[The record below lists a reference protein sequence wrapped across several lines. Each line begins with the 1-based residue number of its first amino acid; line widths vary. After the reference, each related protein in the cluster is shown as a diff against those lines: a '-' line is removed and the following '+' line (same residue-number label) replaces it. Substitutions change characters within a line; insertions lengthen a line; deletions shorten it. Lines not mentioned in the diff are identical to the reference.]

1 MRLKLPYENW
11 TPDTAPF
18 YAAGENTAQNCL
30 PYLASPNYSQSPGI
44 ALSAIG
50 NVNGTNY
57 LVNAVSNGGT
67 AYLERGAQLTGIG
80 DSKVGTFNAWIR
92 IDGGDGTSRHIFQI
106 CDSGTSQNFLRIRLT
121 ASNTIEIVAQNTAG
135 TVILNMSTVLSY
147 TTSATYINIL
157 ASWNLATATTNL
169 YISNVSDKSVTTAT
183 NDTIDYTRSD
193 CSVYGS
199 PVGSQIF
206 NGAIAALWFDQT
218 TAVDLTNASN
228 RAKYISAGFP
238 VDLGSAG
245 QTPTGS
251 SPVVYLKSAAG
262 VVGTNSGTGGNFNT
276 NGTFAIASSS
286 PSDATPTQYTG
297 AASFIDSNDS
307 PHTYAGTSNK
317 LVEITATTANNVS
330 KAGGYTAQGSWEFE
344 GFTAAGTNNVYATD
358 YNDNPQVMAVGG
370 TTFADLG
377 GSPPKAKHIGQIGQF
392 ILLGNTN
399 GGTIG
404 GTLQGA
410 VPNRVQWC
418 AIGNPASWLDPLT
431 NAGIAAQAGFQDLN
445 LAYGA
450 VQKIVR
456 GQLYGLV
463 FQENAISNF
472 YYVGGNVVFQIN
484 TYEKQRGCYCPN
496 GVVQVGDTAYFIH
509 SSGFFATNGAAVEP
523 IGHDQVDNTWLA
535 DVNTAYLSNVRG
547 SHDVTNKCIWWT
559 YPSMTST
566 LQGGFVVCDKVIV
579 YNYVDKRWAM
589 GMVGQSIDIL
599 FSSYTLGYTMEQ
611 LDSVNSN
618 LDLITPSLDSPYWNG
633 GVPTIGV
640 FGIQQIGSSGSYA
653 SYSGN
658 FSGTPLTATIDT
670 KELQLNE
677 GGLALVTAV
686 NPVVMG
692 ATLANISVA
701 PITRNTLSATPTV
714 GTLVSPEARTGKV
727 SMRSNA
733 RYHRFRVQI
742 SGGFQNSMGVEPEF
756 VQAGNA

>member
-1 MRLKLPYENW
+1 MKIKLPYQNW

-30 PYLASPNYSQSPGI
+30 PYLAAPNYTQVNSI

-50 NVNGTNY
+50 QPNAGTYVANATEFNNGPYMTNT
-57 LVNAVSNGGT
+57 SN
-67 AYLERGAQLTGIG
+67 LTGIANG
-80 DSKVGTFNAWIR
+80 KTGTLSVWIR
-92 IDGGDGTSRHIFQI
+92 IDALPQNGELMWIWNATNPYFTVTIFSSTGNVQI
-106 CDSGTSQNFLRIRLT
+106 NGL
-121 ASNTIEIVAQNTAG
+121 
-135 TVILNMSTVLSY
+135 
-147 TTSATYINIL
+147 TSASATTLAMGSSAGYSPSTKWLNIL
-157 ASWNLATATTNL
+157 ASWNLATGATNL
-169 YISNVSDKSVTTAT
+169 YINNVSDNNTTLAL
-183 NDTIDYTRSD
+183 NNNINYAPSSGQIRIGSD
-193 CSVYGS
+193 STAVAN
-199 PVGSQIF
+199 F
-206 NGAIAALWFDQT
+206 DGAISEFWFDT
-218 TAVDLTNASN
+218 SFMDLSVLSN
-228 RAKYISAGFP
+228 RQKFINAGAP
-238 VDLGSAG
+238 VSLGSTG

-251 SPVVYLKSAAG
+251 SPLLYLKSAAG
-262 VVGTNSGTGGNFNT
+262 QFNVNSGTGGNFVT
-276 NGTFAIASSS
+276 TGSLSIASTN
-286 PSDATPTQYTG
+286 PSGATPSQFLG

-307 PHTYAGTSNK
+307 PHTYAGTSSQ

-330 KAGGYTAQGSWEFE
+330 KSGGYTAQGSWEFE

-358 YNDNPQVMAVGG
+358 YNDNVQVMAVGG
-370 TTFADLG
+370 TAFADLA

-404 GTLQGA
+404 TVLQGA

-418 AIGNPASWLDPLT
+418 AIGNPASWPDPLT
-431 NAGIAAQAGFQDLN
+431 NAGIAAQAGFQDMN

-472 YYVGGNVVFQIN
+472 YYVGGNTVFQIN

-496 GVVQVGDTAYFIH
+496 GVVQVGAMAYFIH
-509 SSGFFATNGAAVEP
+509 SSGFFVTDGASVEP

-535 DVNTAYLSNVRG
+535 DVNTQYLSNVRG
-547 SHDVTNKCIWWT
+547 SHDVANKCIWWT
-559 YPSMTST
+559 YPSLTST

-633 GVPTIGV
+633 GVPVIGV

-653 SYSGN
+653 SYVGSL
-658 FSGTPLTATIDT
+658 SGTPLTATIDT
-670 KELQLNE
+670 KEMQLNE
-677 GGLALVTAV
+677 GGLAMVNAV

-692 ATLANISVA
+692 ATLSNISVA
-701 PITRNTLSATPTV
+701 PITRNTLSASPAV
-714 GTLVSPEARTGKV
+714 GTLVAPETRTGKC

-742 SGGFQNSMGVEPEF
+742 AGGFQNSMGVEHEF
-756 VQAGNA
+756 TPAGEA